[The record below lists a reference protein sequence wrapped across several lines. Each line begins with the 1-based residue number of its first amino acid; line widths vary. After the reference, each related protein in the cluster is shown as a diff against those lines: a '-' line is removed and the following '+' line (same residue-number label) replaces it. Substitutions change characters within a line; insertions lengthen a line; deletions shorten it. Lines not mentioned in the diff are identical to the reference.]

1 MNNFAVLIVAVSLF
15 VSGPVARAEILPE
28 KLFDIEFNP
37 ITEMSGIVKS
47 KRFED
52 VFWVHN
58 DSGDSA
64 RLFAINGKGK
74 VLYPGYMNVYGE
86 VSEEGKSE
94 WAGHKIYQAA
104 NLDWEDIA
112 VDEEMIYIAEM
123 GNNGNARRDLG
134 VYVVPEP
141 NPRQVGGTRI
151 LKYLPIRYPEQQE
164 FPAKKWHY
172 DSEAIFVFK
181 GKLYFITKHRPV
193 GQIDQFEKGAILYRL
208 DTKYTD
214 GFNTLE
220 RVDDHGEMTAITGA
234 DMSPNG
240 NQLAVVGYQ
249 QLWIFDRPLRG
260 DKLLSSAAR
269 FLALDVKHTGQI
281 EAVAWQNNETIL
293 IGNEGRE
300 LFSIAAEDVLAYSR
314 QE

>member
-1 MNNFAVLIVAVSLF
+1 MNNFAALVVAVGLF
-15 VSGPVARAEILPE
+15 ISGQVVAETLPE
-28 KLFDIEFNP
+28 KLFDIGFNP
-37 ITEMSGIVKS
+37 IKEMSGIVKS

-74 VLYPGYMNVYGE
+74 VIYPGYLNAYGE
-86 VSEEGKSE
+86 EYEEGKHE
-94 WAGHKIYQAA
+94 WAGHTIFLAA

-112 VDEEMIYIAEM
+112 VDDEMIYISEM

-134 VYVVPEP
+134 VYVVPEL
-141 NPRQVGGTRI
+141 NPREVGGTRV
-151 LKYLPIRYPEQQE
+151 LKYLPIRYPEQKE

-172 DSEAIFVFK
+172 DSEAIFTFQ
-181 GKLYFITKHRPV
+181 GKLYFITKHRPA
-193 GQIDQFEKGAILYRL
+193 GQIDQFEKGAVLYRL

-214 GFNTLE
+214 EFNILE
-220 RVDDHGEMTAITGA
+220 RVDEHGEMMAITGS

-249 QLWIFDRPLRG
+249 QLWVFDRPRRG
-260 DKLLSSAAR
+260 DRFFSSGAL
-269 FLALDVKHTGQI
+269 FLQLEQQLTGQI
-281 EAVAWQNNETIL
+281 EAVAWVDNETIL

-300 LFSIAAEDVLAYSR
+300 IFSITVKDVPVYSG
-314 QE
+314 Q

>member
-1 MNNFAVLIVAVSLF
+1 
-15 VSGPVARAEILPE
+15 
-28 KLFDIEFNP
+28 
-37 ITEMSGIVKS
+37 
-47 KRFED
+47 
-52 VFWVHN
+52 
-58 DSGDSA
+58 
-64 RLFAINGKGK
+64 LFAINSRGK
-74 VLYPGYMNVYGE
+74 VLYPGYLNVHGE
-86 VSEEGKSE
+86 VYEEGKKV
-94 WAGHKIYQAA
+94 WAGHKIYLAA

-134 VYVVPEP
+134 VYVIPEL

-172 DSEAIFVFK
+172 DSEAIFTFK

-193 GQIDQFEKGAILYRL
+193 GQIDQFEKGAMLYRL

-214 GFNTLE
+214 RFNILK
-220 RVDDHGEMTAITGA
+220 RVDVHGEMEAITGA
-234 DMSPNG
+234 DRSPNG

-249 QLWIFDRPLRG
+249 QLWIFDLPRRG
-260 DKLLSSAAR
+260 SRLLSSTAR
-269 FLALDVKHTGQI
+269 LLQLDKQHTGQI
-281 EAVAWQNNETIL
+281 EAVAWQDNETML

-300 LFSIAAEDVLAYSR
+300 IFSIAAKDVPAYSR
-314 QE
+314 Q

>member
-1 MNNFAVLIVAVSLF
+1 MNIFAVLIVAASLF
-15 VSGPVARAEILPE
+15 ASGPVRAEILPE

-74 VLYPGYMNVYGE
+74 VLYPGYLNVYGE
-86 VSEEGKSE
+86 VSEEGKKE
-94 WAGHKIYQAA
+94 WAGHKIYLAA
-104 NLDWEDIA
+104 NLDWEDIT

-134 VYVVPEP
+134 VYVVPEL
-141 NPRQVGGTRI
+141 NPRQVGGTRV

-172 DSEAIFVFK
+172 DSEAIFTFK

-208 DTKYTD
+208 NTKYTD
-214 GFNTLE
+214 RFNTLK
-220 RVDDHGEMTAITGA
+220 RVDDHGEMEAITGA
-234 DMSPNG
+234 DKSPNG
-240 NQLAVVGYQ
+240 NLLAVVGYQ
-249 QLWIFDRPLRG
+249 QLWIFDLPRRG
-260 DKLLSSAAR
+260 SRLLSSAAR
-269 FLALDVKHTGQI
+269 FLELDKQHTGQI
-281 EAVAWQNNETIL
+281 EAVAWQDNETIL

-300 LFSIAAEDVLAYSR
+300 IFSIAAKDVPAYSR
-314 QE
+314 Q